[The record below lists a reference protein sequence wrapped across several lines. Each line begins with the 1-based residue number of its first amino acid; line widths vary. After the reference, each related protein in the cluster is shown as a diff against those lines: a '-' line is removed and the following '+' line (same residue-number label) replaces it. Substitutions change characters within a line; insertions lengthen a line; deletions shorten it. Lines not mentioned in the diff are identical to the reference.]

1 MASVREIVRFVEK
14 VAPPRMAE
22 SWDPIGL
29 QTGSMNTE
37 TEAVLLC
44 LDITSA
50 AVARARAER
59 ANLIITHHPLIFSP
73 LQTVRADVP
82 EQQLLYNLISHQIS
96 VFSAHT
102 NLDAAPGGVADCLAQ
117 SLELES
123 DAWQTVFPMSETIP
137 GYTDAGHGRYTD
149 LYQPIKLSKLK
160 RIVADRLGSS
170 GCRVNIDSDPVTS
183 RIAVFPG
190 SFSEE
195 WVSDLALLDIDTI
208 ITGELKHNVGL
219 ALAHRGIAAIDAGH
233 DVTERV
239 VLNPLAEK
247 LKKEFVDLSFTVYTG
262 LDYNRMAF

>member
-1 MASVREIVRFVEK
+1 
-14 VAPPRMAE
+14 MAE

-73 LQTVRADVP
+73 LQTVRADLP

-123 DAWQTVFPMSETIP
+123 DACKTVFPINEAIK
-137 GYTDAGHGRYTD
+137 GYTNAGQGRYTD
-149 LYQPIKLSKLK
+149 SIHPIKF
-160 RIVADRLGSS
+160 V
-170 GCRVNIDSDPVTS
+170 
-183 RIAVFPG
+183 IA
-190 SFSEE
+190 
-195 WVSDLALLDIDTI
+195 
-208 ITGELKHNVGL
+208 
-219 ALAHRGIAAIDAGH
+219 
-233 DVTERV
+233 
-239 VLNPLAEK
+239 
-247 LKKEFVDLSFTVYTG
+247 
-262 LDYNRMAF
+262 